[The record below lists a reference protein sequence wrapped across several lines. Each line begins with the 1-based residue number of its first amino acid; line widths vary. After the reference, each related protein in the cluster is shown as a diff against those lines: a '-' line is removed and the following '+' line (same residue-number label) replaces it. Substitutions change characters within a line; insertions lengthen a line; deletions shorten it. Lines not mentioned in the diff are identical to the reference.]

1 MAHSATAVEW
11 ERIVELDSPYPT
23 PSGREYTV
31 RVEGIER
38 ADGTW
43 AGRIVFTAGGDI
55 RVTDEESS
63 QPSRDAL
70 AYWATELET
79 VYLDGAFARATP

>member
-11 ERIVELDSPYPT
+11 ERIVELDSRYPT

-31 RVEGIER
+31 RIEGMER

-43 AGRIVFTAGGDI
+43 AGRVVFIAGGDI
-55 RVTDEESS
+55 RATDQETS

-70 AYWATELET
+70 AYWATGLEA
-79 VYLDGAFARATP
+79 VYLDGAFARTSS